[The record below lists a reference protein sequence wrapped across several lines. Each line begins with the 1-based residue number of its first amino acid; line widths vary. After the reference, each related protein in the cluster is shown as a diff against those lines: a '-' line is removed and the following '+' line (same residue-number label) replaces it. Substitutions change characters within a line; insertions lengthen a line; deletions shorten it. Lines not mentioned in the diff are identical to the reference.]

1 MTPAPAHLVDP
12 DEQLAN
18 DRIGRALGAAPSGTL
33 GAAEACGPEPA
44 AEDRGPVVDQDGGS
58 DLETD

>member
-1 MTPAPAHLVDP
+1 MFADDEDQAHGLTVG
-12 DEQLAN
+12 
-18 DRIGRALGAAPSGTL
+18 GRALGTAPSGTL